1 MDDLLRDFLA
11 ESAENLAQ
19 LDRDVVELERDP
31 SNTALLNSIFRT
43 IHTIKGTCGFLGLD
57 RLEAVSHSTES
68 VLDLLRQGVVGVA
81 PEVVSDIL
89 RAVDVIKTILAG
101 LEATEREPLGEDSLL
116 IGMLETWL
124 DGAPAPEDQAWDPEL
139 LEPIQPQV
147 VTGAPTAPGSPTDA
161 APAGPVHVAPP
172 TGEHPAE
179 DAAEH
184 PAEHAEVAV
193 STPPIPTGVDASTAV
208 AASSL
213 RVSIAVLDSLMNL
226 AGELVLTR
234 NQLLELC
241 ARQEGSPYGAP
252 VQQLSRVTAELQ
264 SVVMKTRMQAVGSA
278 WGKLPRLV
286 RDIARETEKQI
297 ELELRGAD
305 TELDRQ
311 LVQALQDP
319 LTHMVRNSA
328 DHGIESPAARRAA
341 GKPDVGTISLNAY
354 HESGNVIVEIVDDG
368 AGIDPA
374 RVRAKAIER
383 GLVRREIAEGMSDSQ
398 VLRYIFEPGF
408 STAETVTHLSGRGVG
423 MDVVRSNI
431 ERVGGTVELHSARG
445 HGCTVRVK
453 LPLTLAIVSA
463 LLVDA
468 GGEVFAIPQSCITE
482 LVRFGG
488 TERAGIVDLHG
499 VPLFRLRNELVP
511 VIGLSALLSLA
522 TVTGDDLKT
531 LVICHVGSSR
541 FGVVVDEVVDTQE
554 IVVKPIGR
562 RVRHLTC
569 YSGCTILGDG
579 RVIMILDP
587 AGVAAMGGLQTAELR
602 ATEPEARAAGV
613 DAVPSEAYLLFDG
626 GSTAPQAVPLSRV
639 ARLEEVPTDRIE
651 HADGRM
657 VVQYRG
663 GLLPIIAPPGVTL
676 SSGQSRSVIVFT
688 EGSSSFGLAVNE
700 IRDIVEDLMQLEL
713 APSRPGVLGTTIVAG
728 AATELLDISYLF
740 ARSRGE
746 VS

>member
-1 MDDLLRDFLA
+1 LDVDDLLRDFLA

-19 LDRDVVELERDP
+19 LDRDVVELEREP
-31 SNTALLNSIFRT
+31 SNTELLHSIFRT
-43 IHTIKGTCGFLGLD
+43 IHTIKGTCGFLGLH
-57 RLEAVSHSTES
+57 RLEAISHTTES
-68 VLDLLRQGVVGVA
+68 VLDLLRQGVLRVS

-101 LEATEREPLGEDSLL
+101 LEAREREPVGDDSLL
-116 IGMLETWL
+116 IGILETWL
-124 DGAPAPEDQAWDPEL
+124 AGEPAPEAQAWEPGLLDPL
-139 LEPIQPQV
+139 PSPV
-147 VTGAPTAPGSPTDA
+147 AAPPTAEAPSVTPSVAVSDDA
-161 APAGPVHVAPP
+161 REPVRDAADVAAHAPAGV
-172 TGEHPAE
+172 
-179 DAAEH
+179 DAA
-184 PAEHAEVAV
+184 A
-193 STPPIPTGVDASTAV
+193 GV

-234 NQLLELC
+234 NQLLEIC
-241 ARQEGSPYGAP
+241 MREEGSQCAGP
-252 VQQLSRVTAELQ
+252 VQQLSRITAELQ

-286 RDIARETEKQI
+286 RDIARETDKKI

-328 DHGIESPAARRAA
+328 DHGIEPPAVRLAA
-341 GKPDVGTISLNAY
+341 GKPEVGTISLNAY

-368 AGIDPA
+368 AGIDAA

-383 GLVRREIAEGMSDSQ
+383 GLVRREVAEGMSDSQ

-408 STAETVTHLSGRGVG
+408 STADAVTHLSGRGVG

-431 ERVGGTVELHSARG
+431 ERVGGTVELHSTRG
-445 HGCTVRVK
+445 QGCTVRVK

-463 LLVDA
+463 LLVST
-468 GGEVFAIPQSCITE
+468 GGESFAIPQSCITE

-488 TERAGIVDLHG
+488 AERGNIADLHG
-499 VPLFRLRNELVP
+499 IPLFRLRDELVP
-511 VIGLSALLSLA
+511 VIGLSALLGLH
-522 TVTGDDLKT
+522 TVSGEQLKT
-531 LVICHVGSSR
+531 LVICHVGSCR
-541 FGVVVDEVVDTQE
+541 FGVVVDEVLDTQE

-587 AGVAAMGGLQTAELR
+587 AGVAAMGGMQTAELR
-602 ATEPEARAAGV
+602 ATEPEARAAG
-613 DAVPSEAYLLFDG
+613 ASGAAAEAYLLFDG

-651 HADGRM
+651 HAGGRM

-663 GLLPIIAPPGVTL
+663 GLLPIVTAPGVTL
-676 SSGQSRSVIVFT
+676 TAGQSRAVIVFT
-688 EGSSSFGLAVNE
+688 EGTSSFGLAVNE
-700 IRDIVEDLMQLEL
+700 IRDIVEDQVQLDL
-713 APSRPGVLGTTIVAG
+713 GGNRPGVLGTTVVAG
-728 AATELLDISYLF
+728 AATEVLDIGYLF

-746 VS
+746 VA

>member
-19 LDRDVVELERDP
+19 LDRDVVELEREP
-31 SNTALLNSIFRT
+31 SNTELLHSIFRT
-43 IHTIKGTCGFLGLD
+43 IHTIKGTCGFLGLH
-57 RLEAVSHSTES
+57 RLEAISHTTES
-68 VLDLLRQGVVGVA
+68 VLDLLRQGVLRVS

-101 LEATEREPLGEDSLL
+101 LEAKEREPVGDDSLL
-116 IGMLETWL
+116 IGILETWL
-124 DGAPAPEDQAWDPEL
+124 AGEPAPESQAWDPTL
-139 LEPIQPQV
+139 LEP
-147 VTGAPTAPGSPTDA
+147 
-161 APAGPVHVAPP
+161 PP
-172 TGEHPAE
+172 SSI
-179 DAAEH
+179 
-184 PAEHAEVAV
+184 
-193 STPPIPTGVDASTAV
+193 STPALVASRSVEVVEVNAVGAEAARDAEREHVETPAHTPPGVDAAAGV

-234 NQLLELC
+234 NQLLEIC
-241 ARQEGSPYGAP
+241 MREEGSPWVGP
-252 VQQLSRVTAELQ
+252 VQQLSRITAELQ

-286 RDIARETEKQI
+286 RDIARETDKQI
-297 ELELRGAD
+297 DLELKGAD

-328 DHGIESPAARRAA
+328 DHGIEPPAVRRAA
-341 GKPDVGTISLNAY
+341 GKPEVGKISLNAY

-368 AGIDPA
+368 AGIDA
-374 RVRAKAIER
+374 SRVRTKAIER
-383 GLVRREIAEGMSDSQ
+383 GLVRREVAEGMSDSQ
-398 VLRYIFEPGF
+398 ILRYIFEPGF
-408 STAETVTHLSGRGVG
+408 STADSVTHLSGRGVG
-423 MDVVRSNI
+423 MDVVRSNV
-431 ERVGGTVELHSARG
+431 ERVGGTVELHSTRG
-445 HGCTVRVK
+445 QGCTVRVK

-463 LLVDA
+463 LLVST
-468 GGEVFAIPQSCITE
+468 GGESFAIPQSCITE

-488 TERAGIVDLHG
+488 AERASIADLHG

-511 VIGLSALLSLA
+511 VIGLSALLGLH
-522 TVTGDDLKT
+522 TVSGEQLKT
-531 LVICHVGSSR
+531 LVICHVGSCR
-541 FGVVVDEVVDTQE
+541 FGVVVDEVLDTQE

-587 AGVAAMGGLQTAELR
+587 AGVAAMGGMQTAELR
-602 ATEPEARAAGV
+602 ATEPEARVAGANGAA
-613 DAVPSEAYLLFDG
+613 SEAYLLFDG

-651 HADGRM
+651 RAGGRM

-663 GLLPIIAPPGVTL
+663 GLLPIVAAPGVSLTA
-676 SSGQSRSVIVFT
+676 GQSRSVIVFT

-700 IRDIVEDLMQLEL
+700 IRDIVEDAMQLEL
-713 APSRPGVLGTTIVAG
+713 GNQPGVLGTTVVAG
-728 AATELLDISYLF
+728 SATEVLDIGYLF

-746 VS
+746 VA

>member
-31 SNTALLNSIFRT
+31 SNAELLNSIFRA
-43 IHTIKGTCGFLGLD
+43 IHTIKGTCGFIGLD
-57 RLEAVSHSTES
+57 RLEGISHTAES
-68 VLDLLRQGVVGVA
+68 VLDLLRQGVLRVS
-81 PEVVSDIL
+81 PEVISDIL

-101 LEATEREPLGEDSLL
+101 LETKEREPVGDDSLL

-124 DGAPAPEDQAWDPEL
+124 AGEPAPEHQAWEPGLLDPL
-139 LEPIQPQV
+139 PPQV
-147 VTGAPTAPGSPTDA
+147 VTASVAAAPTEA
-161 APAGPVHVAPP
+161 ANAVHVAARP
-172 TGEHPAE
+172 GDQVAN
-179 DAAEH
+179 
-184 PAEHAEVAV
+184 HAEIAV
-193 STPPIPTGVDASTAV
+193 SASPVAPGVDAATTV

-241 ARQEGSPYGAP
+241 ARQESSPYGVP
-252 VQQLSRVTAELQ
+252 VQQLSRITAELQ
-264 SVVMKTRMQAVGSA
+264 SVVMRTRMQAVGSA

-286 RDIARETEKQI
+286 RDIARETEKRI
-297 ELELRGAD
+297 EIELRGAD

-328 DHGIESPAARRAA
+328 DHGIESPAARHAA
-341 GKPDVGTISLNAY
+341 GKPPVGTISLNAY
-354 HESGNVIVEIVDDG
+354 HESGNVIVEIADDG

-383 GLVRREIAEGMSDSQ
+383 GLVRREVAEGMTDSQ

-408 STAETVTHLSGRGVG
+408 STADAVTHLSGRGVG

-445 HGCTVRVK
+445 QGCTVRVK

-463 LLVDA
+463 LLVNA
-468 GGEVFAIPQSCITE
+468 GGEAFAIPQNCITE

-488 TERAGIVDLHG
+488 PERAHIADLHG
-499 VPLFRLRNELVP
+499 VPLLRLRNELVP
-511 VIGLSALLSLA
+511 VIGLSALLSLR

-531 LVICHVGSSR
+531 LVICHVGSCR
-541 FGVVVDEVVDTQE
+541 FGLVVDEVVDTQE

-587 AGVAAMGGLQTAELR
+587 AGVAAMGGMQTAELR
-602 ATEPEARAAGV
+602 ATDSEASVAGTGS
-613 DAVPSEAYLLFDG
+613 APGEAYLLFDG
-626 GSTAPQAVPLSRV
+626 GAPAPQAVPLARV

-663 GLLPIIAPPGVTL
+663 GLLPIVAPPGVTL
-676 SSGQSRSVIVFT
+676 TTGQSRSVIVFT

-700 IRDIVEDLMQLEL
+700 IRDIIEETMQLEL
-713 APSRPGVLGTTIVAG
+713 APNRPGVLGTTVMGG
-728 AATELLDISYLF
+728 AATEVLDIGYLF
-740 ARSRGE
+740 ARSRGD

>member
-1 MDDLLRDFLA
+1 VDDLLRDFLA

-19 LDRDVVELERDP
+19 LDHDVVELERDP
-31 SNTALLNSIFRT
+31 SNAELLNSIFRT

-57 RLEAVSHSTES
+57 RLEAISHTTES
-68 VLDLLRQGVVGVA
+68 VLDLLRQGVLRVS

-89 RAVDVIKTILAG
+89 RAVDVIKTILGG
-101 LEATEREPLGEDSLL
+101 LEAKEQEPVGEDSLL
-116 IGMLETWL
+116 IGILETWL
-124 DGAPAPEDQAWDPEL
+124 IGEPKPEDQAWEPGL
-139 LEPIQPQV
+139 LEPLPPQV
-147 VTGAPTAPGSPTDA
+147 ATASLAAMPAPSATAAMSVTDA
-161 APAGPVHVAPP
+161 ILATPSGQSGDHSEIAISTPHVA
-172 TGEHPAE
+172 
-179 DAAEH
+179 
-184 PAEHAEVAV
+184 
-193 STPPIPTGVDASTAV
+193 TGVDAATAV

-213 RVSIAVLDSLMNL
+213 RVSVAVLDSLMNL

-241 ARQEGSPYGAP
+241 ARQEGSPYGVP
-252 VQQLSRVTAELQ
+252 VQQLSRITAELQ

-286 RDIARETEKQI
+286 RDIARETDKQI
-297 ELELRGAD
+297 ELELRGAE

-328 DHGIESPAARRAA
+328 DHGIETPAVRRAA
-341 GKPDVGTISLNAY
+341 GKPEVGTISLNAY

-368 AGIDPA
+368 AGIDPS

-383 GLVRREIAEGMSDSQ
+383 GLVRREVAEGMSDSQ

-408 STAETVTHLSGRGVG
+408 STADSVTHLSGRGVG

-445 HGCTVRVK
+445 QGCTVRVK

-463 LLVDA
+463 LLVNA
-468 GGEVFAIPQSCITE
+468 GGEAFAIPQSCITE

-488 TERAGIVDLHG
+488 TERASIADLHG

-511 VIGLSALLSLA
+511 VIGLSALLSLS
-522 TVTGDDLKT
+522 TVTGEELKT
-531 LVICHVGSSR
+531 LVICHVGSCR

-587 AGVAAMGGLQTAELR
+587 AGVAAMGGMQTAELR
-602 ATEPEARAAGV
+602 STDSETRAAEV
-613 DAVPSEAYLLFDG
+613 ASVPSEAYLLFDG

-663 GLLPIIAPPGVTL
+663 GLLPIVTPPGVTL
-676 SSGQSRSVIVFT
+676 TSGQSRSVIVFT

-700 IRDIVEDLMQLEL
+700 IRDIVEDTMQLEL
-713 APSRPGVLGTTIVAG
+713 APSRPGVLGTTVVAG
-728 AATELLDISYLF
+728 AATEVLDISYLL